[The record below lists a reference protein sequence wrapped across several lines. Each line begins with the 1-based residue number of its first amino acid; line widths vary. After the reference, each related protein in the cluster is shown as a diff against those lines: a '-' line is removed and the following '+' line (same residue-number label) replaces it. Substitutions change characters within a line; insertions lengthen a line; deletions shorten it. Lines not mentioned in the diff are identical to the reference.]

1 MSLRLAILLCFVPF
15 ISGWFCV
22 GFIPGSAFRPGDTC
36 VSESAY
42 VGQRITNRQT
52 GKSGTIK
59 ELHGRSERCQD
70 GRIPIVATVEYE

>member
-1 MSLRLAILLCFVPF
+1 MSLRLVILLCFVPF

-22 GFIPGSAFRPGDTC
+22 SIPGSVFRPGNTC
-36 VSESAY
+36 VNESAY

-70 GRIPIVATVEYE
+70 GLIPIVATVEYE